1 MGPGFF
7 EITLIDQGL
16 LSSRGQAQHAAR
28 FLIGFEFALGL
39 LMLLPYYTKQLMAI
53 ASLMLIGFTIH
64 LGYLWAI
71 GDNEN
76 CGCFGEMIS
85 MSPAESIVKNILML
99 AVSVW
104 LWIKSSSKATNP
116 TILFGGA
123 MIIITSMWVF
133 LIPDQSEFP
142 VNQYTN
148 FSSVGRTDL
157 SSGEKLV
164 AILNLDCE
172 HCQELSVELG
182 KMNKTNKLPDV
193 YAFYFK
199 EGETT
204 VEQFEQM
211 TNTSFPYVEIDVNTF
226 FDLIGESPPRV
237 YVLND
242 GAVDAIIDERHCK
255 HSRQTL
261 SINKRIMVK
270 LETLNWVLFLCYW
283 LLWKMS
289 VIHHFERFVRSK
301 EQM

>member
-1 MGPGFF
+1 
-7 EITLIDQGL
+7 
-16 LSSRGQAQHAAR
+16 
-28 FLIGFEFALGL
+28 
-39 LMLLPYYTKQLMAI
+39 MLLPYYTKQLMAI

-85 MSPAESIVKNILML
+85 MSPAESIAKNILML

-104 LWIKSSSKATNP
+104 LWIKSPSKATNQ

-133 LIPDQSEFP
+133 LPIPDQSEFP

-182 KMNKTNKLPDV
+182 KMNKTHKLPNV

-242 GAVDAIIDERHCK
+242 GAVYAIIDEDIANTLDKRYP
-255 HSRQTL
+255 QT
-261 SINKRIMVK
+261 S
-270 LETLNWVLFLCYW
+270 E
-283 LLWKMS
+283 
-289 VIHHFERFVRSK
+289 
-301 EQM
+301 

>member
-1 MGPGFF
+1 MISLHSAFRIFLGIVFVFSAYTKFVGPGFF

-53 ASLMLIGFTIH
+53 ANLMLIGFTIH

-104 LWIKSSSKATNP
+104 LWIKSPSKATNP

-133 LIPDQSEFP
+133 LPIPVQSEFP

-242 GAVDAIIDERHCK
+242 GAVDAIIDEDIAN
-255 HSRQTL
+255 TL
-261 SINKRIMVK
+261 DKR
-270 LETLNWVLFLCYW
+270 YP
-283 LLWKMS
+283 
-289 VIHHFERFVRSK
+289 
-301 EQM
+301 

>member
-1 MGPGFF
+1 MISLQSAFRIFLGIVFVFSAYTKFVGPGFF

-85 MSPAESIVKNILML
+85 MSPAESIAKNILML

-104 LWIKSSSKATNP
+104 LWIKSYSKVTNQ
-116 TILFGGA
+116 TILFSGA
-123 MIIITSMWVF
+123 MIIITSMWLF
-133 LIPDQSEFP
+133 LPIPDQSEFP

-157 SSGEKLV
+157 SSGEKLI

-242 GAVDAIIDERHCK
+242 GAVDGIIDEDIAN
-255 HSRQTL
+255 TL
-261 SINKRIMVK
+261 DKR
-270 LETLNWVLFLCYW
+270 YP
-283 LLWKMS
+283 
-289 VIHHFERFVRSK
+289 
-301 EQM
+301 

>member
-1 MGPGFF
+1 MRSLQSAFRIFLGIVFVFSAYTKFVGPGFF

-85 MSPAESIVKNILML
+85 MSPAESIAKNILML

-104 LWIKSSSKATNP
+104 LWIKSSSKATNQ

-133 LIPDQSEFP
+133 LPTPDQSEFP

-242 GAVDAIIDERHCK
+242 GAVDAIIDEDIAN
-255 HSRQTL
+255 TL
-261 SINKRIMVK
+261 DKR
-270 LETLNWVLFLCYW
+270 YP
-283 LLWKMS
+283 
-289 VIHHFERFVRSK
+289 
-301 EQM
+301 

>member
-1 MGPGFF
+1 MKRTQNVFRILLGIVFVFSAYTKFVGPGFF

-39 LMLLPYYTKQLMAI
+39 LMLLPYYTRQLMAI

-85 MSPAESIVKNILML
+85 MSPAESIAKNILML

-104 LWIKSSSKATNP
+104 LWIKSPSKATNQ

-133 LIPDQSEFP
+133 LPIPDQSEFP

-242 GAVDAIIDERHCK
+242 GAVDAIIDEDIANTLDKRYP
-255 HSRQTL
+255 QT
-261 SINKRIMVK
+261 S
-270 LETLNWVLFLCYW
+270 E
-283 LLWKMS
+283 
-289 VIHHFERFVRSK
+289 
-301 EQM
+301 

>member
-1 MGPGFF
+1 LGKIEFMRSLQSAFRIFLGIVFVFSAYTKFVGPGFF

-16 LSSRGQAQHAAR
+16 LSGRGQAQHAAR
-28 FLIGFEFALGL
+28 FLIGFEFAIGL

-53 ASLMLIGFTIH
+53 ASMMLIGFTIH

-76 CGCFGEMIS
+76 CGCFGEMIA
-85 MSPAESIVKNILML
+85 MSPAESIAKNILML
-99 AVSVW
+99 AVSVY
-104 LWIKSSSKATNP
+104 LWTKSPSKPTNL

-123 MIIITSMWVF
+123 TIIITSMWLF
-133 LIPDQSEFP
+133 LPITDKSEFP

-157 SSGEKLV
+157 SSGQKLV

-204 VEQFEQM
+204 VEEFEQM
-211 TNTSFPYVEIDVNTF
+211 TNTSFPYVEIGVNTF

-237 YVLND
+237 YVLKD
-242 GAVDAIIDERHCK
+242 GAVDAIIDEDIAIALDKRYL
-255 HSRQTL
+255 QT
-261 SINKRIMVK
+261 S
-270 LETLNWVLFLCYW
+270 E
-283 LLWKMS
+283 
-289 VIHHFERFVRSK
+289 
-301 EQM
+301 

>member
-1 MGPGFF
+1 MRSLQSAFRIFLGIVFIFSAYTKFVGPGFF

-53 ASLMLIGFTIH
+53 ANLMLIGFTIH
-64 LGYLWAI
+64 LGYLWAT

-85 MSPAESIVKNILML
+85 MSPAESIAKNILML

-104 LWIKSSSKATNP
+104 LWIKSPSKATNP

-133 LIPDQSEFP
+133 LPIPDQSEFP

-242 GAVDAIIDERHCK
+242 GAVDAIIDEDFANTLDK
-255 HSRQTL
+255 LYPQT
-261 SINKRIMVK
+261 S
-270 LETLNWVLFLCYW
+270 E
-283 LLWKMS
+283 
-289 VIHHFERFVRSK
+289 
-301 EQM
+301 

>member
-1 MGPGFF
+1 MRSLQNTFRVLLGIVFIFSAYTKFVGPGFF

-85 MSPAESIVKNILML
+85 MSPAESIAKNILML

-104 LWIKSSSKATNP
+104 LWIKSPSKATNQ

-133 LIPDQSEFP
+133 LPIPDQSEFP

-211 TNTSFPYVEIDVNTF
+211 TNTLFPYVEIDVNTF

-242 GAVDAIIDERHCK
+242 GAVDAIIDEDIANTLDKRYP
-255 HSRQTL
+255 QT
-261 SINKRIMVK
+261 S
-270 LETLNWVLFLCYW
+270 E
-283 LLWKMS
+283 
-289 VIHHFERFVRSK
+289 
-301 EQM
+301 

>member
-1 MGPGFF
+1 MGKIEFMISLQSAFRIFLGIVFVFSAYTKFVGPGFF

-53 ASLMLIGFTIH
+53 ANLMLIGFTIH

-99 AVSVW
+99 AVSAW
-104 LWIKSSSKATNP
+104 LWIKSPSKATNQ

-133 LIPDQSEFP
+133 LPIPDQMEFP

-242 GAVDAIIDERHCK
+242 GSVDAIIDEDIAN
-255 HSRQTL
+255 TL
-261 SINKRIMVK
+261 DKR
-270 LETLNWVLFLCYW
+270 YP
-283 LLWKMS
+283 
-289 VIHHFERFVRSK
+289 
-301 EQM
+301 

>member
-1 MGPGFF
+1 MRSLQSAFRFLLGIVFIFSAYTKFLGPGFF

-85 MSPAESIVKNILML
+85 MSPAESIAKNILML

-104 LWIKSSSKATNP
+104 LWIKSPSKATNQP
-116 TILFGGA
+116 ILFGGA

-133 LIPDQSEFP
+133 LPIPDQSEFP

-164 AILNLDCE
+164 AILNLECE

-242 GAVDAIIDERHCK
+242 GAVDAIIDEDIANTLDKRYP
-255 HSRQTL
+255 QT
-261 SINKRIMVK
+261 N
-270 LETLNWVLFLCYW
+270 E
-283 LLWKMS
+283 
-289 VIHHFERFVRSK
+289 
-301 EQM
+301 

>member
-1 MGPGFF
+1 MGKIEFMKSLQSAFRFLLGVVFIFSAYTKFVGPGFF

-16 LSSRGQAQHAAR
+16 LPSRDQAQHAAR
-28 FLIGFEFALGL
+28 FLIGLEFALGL

-53 ASLMLIGFTIH
+53 ASMMLIGFTIH

-104 LWIKSSSKATNP
+104 LWIKNPSKPTNQ
-116 TILFGGA
+116 TILLGGA
-123 MIIITSMWVF
+123 MIIITSMWLF
-133 LIPDQSEFP
+133 LPIPDQSEFP
-142 VNQYTN
+142 VNQHTN
-148 FSSVGRTDL
+148 FSGVGRTDL

-204 VEQFEQM
+204 VEQFEQT

-242 GAVDAIIDERHCK
+242 GAVDAIIDEDIAN
-255 HSRQTL
+255 TL
-261 SINKRIMVK
+261 SKRYPQTS
-270 LETLNWVLFLCYW
+270 E
-283 LLWKMS
+283 
-289 VIHHFERFVRSK
+289 
-301 EQM
+301 

>member
-1 MGPGFF
+1 MGKIEFMRSLQSAFRILLGIVFIFSAYTKFVGPGFF

-53 ASLMLIGFTIH
+53 TSLMLIGFTIH

-85 MSPAESIVKNILML
+85 MSPAESIAKNILML

-104 LWIKSSSKATNP
+104 LWIKSSSKATNQI
-116 TILFGGA
+116 ILFGGA

-133 LIPDQSEFP
+133 LPIPDQSEFP

-242 GAVDAIIDERHCK
+242 GAVDAIIDK
-255 HSRQTL
+255 DIANTL
-261 SINKRIMVK
+261 DKR
-270 LETLNWVLFLCYW
+270 YP
-283 LLWKMS
+283 
-289 VIHHFERFVRSK
+289 
-301 EQM
+301 

>member
-1 MGPGFF
+1 MGKIEFMRSLQNTFRVLLGIVFIFSAYTKFVGPGFF

-39 LMLLPYYTKQLMAI
+39 LMLFPYYTKQLMAI
-53 ASLMLIGFTIH
+53 ANLMLIGFTIH

-85 MSPAESIVKNILML
+85 MSPAESIAKNILML

-104 LWIKSSSKATNP
+104 LWIKSSSKATNQA
-116 TILFGGA
+116 ILFGGA

-133 LIPDQSEFP
+133 LPIPDQSEFP

-204 VEQFEQM
+204 VEQFEQI

-242 GAVDAIIDERHCK
+242 GAVDAIIDEDIAN
-255 HSRQTL
+255 TL
-261 SINKRIMVK
+261 DKR
-270 LETLNWVLFLCYW
+270 YP
-283 LLWKMS
+283 
-289 VIHHFERFVRSK
+289 
-301 EQM
+301 

>member
-1 MGPGFF
+1 MGKIEFMRSLQSAFRIFLGIVFVFSAYTKFVGPGFF

-85 MSPAESIVKNILML
+85 MSPAESIAKNILML

-104 LWIKSSSKATNP
+104 LWIKSPSKATNT
-116 TILFGGA
+116 TILFWGS
-123 MIIITSMWVF
+123 MIIITSMWLF
-133 LIPDQSEFP
+133 LPIPDQSEFP

-148 FSSVGRTDL
+148 FSTVGRTDL

-182 KMNKTNKLPDV
+182 KMNKTNKLPDI

-211 TNTSFPYVEIDVNTF
+211 TNISFPYVEIDVNTF

-242 GAVDAIIDERHCK
+242 GAVDAIIDEDIVSTIGKRYL
-255 HSRQTL
+255 QT
-261 SINKRIMVK
+261 S
-270 LETLNWVLFLCYW
+270 
-283 LLWKMS
+283 
-289 VIHHFERFVRSK
+289 
-301 EQM
+301 Q

>member
-1 MGPGFF
+1 MISLQSAFRIFLGIVFVFSAYTKFVGPGFF

-53 ASLMLIGFTIH
+53 ANLMLIGFTIH

-104 LWIKSSSKATNP
+104 LWIKSPSKATNP

-133 LIPDQSEFP
+133 LPIPDQSEFP

-148 FSSVGRTDL
+148 FSSIGRTDL
-157 SSGEKLV
+157 SSGEKIV

-242 GAVDAIIDERHCK
+242 GAVDAIIDEDIAN
-255 HSRQTL
+255 TL
-261 SINKRIMVK
+261 DKR
-270 LETLNWVLFLCYW
+270 YP
-283 LLWKMS
+283 
-289 VIHHFERFVRSK
+289 
-301 EQM
+301 

>member
-1 MGPGFF
+1 MISLQSAFRIFLGSVFVFSAYTKFVGPGFF

-53 ASLMLIGFTIH
+53 ANLMLIGFTIH

-104 LWIKSSSKATNP
+104 LWIKSPSKATNP
-116 TILFGGA
+116 TILIGGA

-133 LIPDQSEFP
+133 LPIPDQSEFP

-157 SSGEKLV
+157 SSGEKIV

-242 GAVDAIIDERHCK
+242 GAVDAIIDEDIAN
-255 HSRQTL
+255 TL
-261 SINKRIMVK
+261 EKR
-270 LETLNWVLFLCYW
+270 YP
-283 LLWKMS
+283 
-289 VIHHFERFVRSK
+289 
-301 EQM
+301 

>member
-1 MGPGFF
+1 MRSLQSAFRFLLGIVFIFSAYTKFLGPGFF

-85 MSPAESIVKNILML
+85 MSPAESIAKNILML

-104 LWIKSSSKATNP
+104 LWIKSPSKATNQ

-133 LIPDQSEFP
+133 LPIPDQSEFP

-242 GAVDAIIDERHCK
+242 GAVDAIIDEDIANTLDKRYP
-255 HSRQTL
+255 QT
-261 SINKRIMVK
+261 S
-270 LETLNWVLFLCYW
+270 E
-283 LLWKMS
+283 
-289 VIHHFERFVRSK
+289 
-301 EQM
+301 

>member
-1 MGPGFF
+1 MRSLQSVFRILLGIVFIFSAYTKFVGPGFF

-85 MSPAESIVKNILML
+85 MSPAESIAKNILML

-104 LWIKSSSKATNP
+104 LWIKSPSEATNQ

-123 MIIITSMWVF
+123 MIIVTSMWVF
-133 LIPDQSEFP
+133 LPIPDQSEFP

-164 AILNLDCE
+164 VILNLDCE

-182 KMNKTNKLPDV
+182 KMNKTHKLPNV

-242 GAVDAIIDERHCK
+242 GAVDAIIDEDIANTLDKRYP
-255 HSRQTL
+255 QT
-261 SINKRIMVK
+261 S
-270 LETLNWVLFLCYW
+270 E
-283 LLWKMS
+283 
-289 VIHHFERFVRSK
+289 
-301 EQM
+301 

>member
-1 MGPGFF
+1 MRSLQSAFRIFLGIVFVFSAYTKFVGPGFF

-85 MSPAESIVKNILML
+85 MSPAESIAKNILML

-104 LWIKSSSKATNP
+104 LWIKSPSKATNT
-116 TILFGGA
+116 TILFWGS
-123 MIIITSMWVF
+123 MIIITSMWLF
-133 LIPDQSEFP
+133 LPIPDQSEFP

-148 FSSVGRTDL
+148 FSTVGRTDL

-182 KMNKTNKLPDV
+182 KMNKTNKLPDI

-211 TNTSFPYVEIDVNTF
+211 TNISFPYVEIDVNTF

-242 GAVDAIIDERHCK
+242 GAVDAIIDEDIVSTIGKRYL
-255 HSRQTL
+255 QT
-261 SINKRIMVK
+261 S
-270 LETLNWVLFLCYW
+270 
-283 LLWKMS
+283 
-289 VIHHFERFVRSK
+289 
-301 EQM
+301 Q

>member
-1 MGPGFF
+1 MRSLQSAFRIFLGIVFVFSAYTKFVGPGFF

-85 MSPAESIVKNILML
+85 MSPAESIAKNILML

-104 LWIKSSSKATNP
+104 LWIKSSSKATNQI
-116 TILFGGA
+116 ILFGGA

-133 LIPDQSEFP
+133 LPIPDQSEFP

-242 GAVDAIIDERHCK
+242 GAVDAIIDEDIAN
-255 HSRQTL
+255 TL
-261 SINKRIMVK
+261 EKR
-270 LETLNWVLFLCYW
+270 YP
-283 LLWKMS
+283 
-289 VIHHFERFVRSK
+289 
-301 EQM
+301 

>member
-1 MGPGFF
+1 MGKIEFMRSLQSAFRIFLGIVFVFSAYTKFVGPGFF

-85 MSPAESIVKNILML
+85 MSPAESIAKNILML

-104 LWIKSSSKATNP
+104 LWIKSPSKATNT
-116 TILFGGA
+116 TILFWGS
-123 MIIITSMWVF
+123 MIIITSMWLF
-133 LIPDQSEFP
+133 LPIPDQSEFP

-148 FSSVGRTDL
+148 FSTVGRTDL

-182 KMNKTNKLPDV
+182 KMNKTKKLPDI

-211 TNTSFPYVEIDVNTF
+211 TNISFPYVEIDVNTF

-242 GAVDAIIDERHCK
+242 GAVDAIIDEDIVSTIGKRYL
-255 HSRQTL
+255 QT
-261 SINKRIMVK
+261 N
-270 LETLNWVLFLCYW
+270 
-283 LLWKMS
+283 
-289 VIHHFERFVRSK
+289 
-301 EQM
+301 Q

>member
-1 MGPGFF
+1 MRSLQSAFRIFLGIVFVFSAYTKFVGPGFF

-28 FLIGFEFALGL
+28 FLIGFEFAIGL

-53 ASLMLIGFTIH
+53 ASMMLIGFTIH

-85 MSPAESIVKNILML
+85 MSPAESIAKNILML

-104 LWIKSSSKATNP
+104 LWIKSSSKATNQI
-116 TILFGGA
+116 ILFGGA

-133 LIPDQSEFP
+133 LPIPDQSEFP

-172 HCQELSVELG
+172 HCQELSFELG

-242 GAVDAIIDERHCK
+242 GAVDAIIDEDIAN
-255 HSRQTL
+255 TL
-261 SINKRIMVK
+261 DKR
-270 LETLNWVLFLCYW
+270 YP
-283 LLWKMS
+283 
-289 VIHHFERFVRSK
+289 
-301 EQM
+301 

>member
-1 MGPGFF
+1 MGKIEFMRSLQSAFRIFLGIVFVFSAYTKFVGPGFF

-16 LSSRGQAQHAAR
+16 LSSRSQAQHAAR

-53 ASLMLIGFTIH
+53 ANLMLIGFTIH

-104 LWIKSSSKATNP
+104 LWIKSPSKATNP
-116 TILFGGA
+116 TILFLGA
-123 MIIITSMWVF
+123 TIIITSMWLF
-133 LIPDQSEFP
+133 LPIPNQSEFP

-148 FSSVGRTDL
+148 FSTVGRTDL

-164 AILNLDCE
+164 VILNLDCE

-242 GAVDAIIDERHCK
+242 GAVDAIIDEDIAN
-255 HSRQTL
+255 TL
-261 SINKRIMVK
+261 DKR
-270 LETLNWVLFLCYW
+270 YP
-283 LLWKMS
+283 
-289 VIHHFERFVRSK
+289 
-301 EQM
+301 

>member
-1 MGPGFF
+1 M
-7 EITLIDQGL
+7 

-85 MSPAESIVKNILML
+85 MSPAESIAKNILML

-104 LWIKSSSKATNP
+104 LWIKSPSKATNQ

-133 LIPDQSEFP
+133 LPIPNQSEFP

-199 EGETT
+199 EGERT

-242 GAVDAIIDERHCK
+242 GAVDAIIDEDIAITLDKRYP
-255 HSRQTL
+255 QT
-261 SINKRIMVK
+261 N
-270 LETLNWVLFLCYW
+270 E
-283 LLWKMS
+283 
-289 VIHHFERFVRSK
+289 
-301 EQM
+301 

>member
-1 MGPGFF
+1 MGKIEFMISLQSAFRIFLGIVFVFSAYTKFVGPGFF

-28 FLIGFEFALGL
+28 FLIGLEFALGL

-85 MSPAESIVKNILML
+85 MSPAESIAKNILML

-104 LWIKSSSKATNP
+104 LWIKSSSKATNQI
-116 TILFGGA
+116 ILFGGA

-133 LIPDQSEFP
+133 LPIPDQSEFP

-242 GAVDAIIDERHCK
+242 GAVDAIIDEDIAN
-255 HSRQTL
+255 TL
-261 SINKRIMVK
+261 DKR
-270 LETLNWVLFLCYW
+270 YP
-283 LLWKMS
+283 
-289 VIHHFERFVRSK
+289 
-301 EQM
+301 

>member
-1 MGPGFF
+1 MRSLQSVFRILLGIVFIFSAYTKFVGPGFF

-85 MSPAESIVKNILML
+85 MSPAESIAKNILML

-104 LWIKSSSKATNP
+104 LWIKSPLKATNQ

-123 MIIITSMWVF
+123 MIIVTSMWVF
-133 LIPDQSEFP
+133 LPIPDQSEFP

-164 AILNLDCE
+164 VILNLDCE

-182 KMNKTNKLPDV
+182 KMNKTHKIPNV

-242 GAVDAIIDERHCK
+242 GAVDAIIDEDIANTLDKRYP
-255 HSRQTL
+255 QT
-261 SINKRIMVK
+261 S
-270 LETLNWVLFLCYW
+270 E
-283 LLWKMS
+283 
-289 VIHHFERFVRSK
+289 
-301 EQM
+301 

>member
-1 MGPGFF
+1 MGKIEFMISLQSAFRIFLGIVFVFSAYTKFVGPGFF

-53 ASLMLIGFTIH
+53 ANLMLIGFTIH

-104 LWIKSSSKATNP
+104 LWIKSPSKATNP

-133 LIPDQSEFP
+133 LPIPDQSEFP

-242 GAVDAIIDERHCK
+242 GAVDAIIDEDIAN
-255 HSRQTL
+255 TL
-261 SINKRIMVK
+261 DKR
-270 LETLNWVLFLCYW
+270 YP
-283 LLWKMS
+283 
-289 VIHHFERFVRSK
+289 
-301 EQM
+301 

>member
-1 MGPGFF
+1 MISLQSAFRIFLGIVFVFSAYTKFVGPGFF

-85 MSPAESIVKNILML
+85 MSPAESIAKNILML

-104 LWIKSSSKATNP
+104 LWIKSPSKATNP

-133 LIPDQSEFP
+133 LPIPDQSEFP

-182 KMNKTNKLPDV
+182 KMNKINKLPDV

-242 GAVDAIIDERHCK
+242 GAVDAIIDEDIAN
-255 HSRQTL
+255 TL
-261 SINKRIMVK
+261 DKR
-270 LETLNWVLFLCYW
+270 YP
-283 LLWKMS
+283 
-289 VIHHFERFVRSK
+289 
-301 EQM
+301 